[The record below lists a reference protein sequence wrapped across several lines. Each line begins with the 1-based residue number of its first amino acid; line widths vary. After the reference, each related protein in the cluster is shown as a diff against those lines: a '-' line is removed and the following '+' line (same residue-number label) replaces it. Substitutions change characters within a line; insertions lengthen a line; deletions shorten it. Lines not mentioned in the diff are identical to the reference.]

1 MQESFQK
8 KSKKRAKYLKIWAK
22 MYKIWK
28 KKKNWKKQP
37 HGCDCCMHGTARIS
51 PELGACGGIKPG
63 LQIYYMRD
71 FSNEFVLWIVRNFW
85 EHFLCRR
92 IEHLPLGNTASE
104 SAHGKIALK

>member
-1 MQESFQK
+1 MFK
-8 KSKKRAKYLKIWAK
+8 KSKKGQNIGKYGQKCTK
-22 MYKIWK
+22 FEK

-37 HGCDCCMHGTARIS
+37 HGWDCCMHGTARIS

-92 IEHLPLGNTASE
+92 VEHLPLGNTASE